1 MSTLLAFTALVL
13 FSRLGADAQSSLN
26 YAYVGGIP
34 LRTPGECPAGS
45 VTGQI
50 TVQQNCCAADQTF
63 VKDEGSV
70 CCPDSTDCYS
80 EVVAAPKCADPSW
93 QLCGGNDGGFC
104 CEENWVCWT
113 EPVVVSGV
121 TGAGVGCS
129 TPGAT
134 LTKGQTVVATVYA
147 ANAGP
152 GASTTTSTSA
162 APSTS
167 SSGSQATP
175 TGNANSKSQSTSI
188 DTNASSTTTETP
200 NSPVS
205 TPSLSSPSSSDSS
218 PTSSSSSSNSVP
230 GESSQGQ
237 GPSSGSMPSKKT
249 SSLGGGAIAGIS
261 IGALALLVA
270 AFVGGIWLTRR
281 KNKTD
286 PSGTPMLEDFKTPPP
301 NAPNIST
308 TAAGGS
314 GLQTH
319 IPELGTKFDY
329 TPASELPTY
338 QQQPVEL
345 YAPHTTT

>member
-1 MSTLLAFTALVL
+1 MSTLLLAFTALVL
-13 FSRLGADAQSSLN
+13 FSRSGANAQSSLN

-34 LRTPGECPAGS
+34 LRTPGGCPAGS

-50 TVQQNCCAADQTF
+50 TFQQNCCGADQTF
-63 VKDEGSV
+63 VKDEASV

-104 CEENWVCWT
+104 CEENWVCWS

-175 TGNANSKSQSTSI
+175 TGSANSESQSTS
-188 DTNASSTTTETP
+188 TNVAPPTTESP
-200 NSPVS
+200 GPPVS
-205 TPSLSSPSSSDSS
+205 ATSPSSSLSSDLS
-218 PTSSSSSSNSVP
+218 PTSSSSNSVP
-230 GESSQGQ
+230 GASSQ
-237 GPSSGSMPSKKT
+237 GPSSVSTPSKNS
-249 SSLGGGAIAGIS
+249 SSLGGGAIAGIAT
-261 IGALALLVA
+261 GALALLVA
-270 AFVGGIWLTRR
+270 AFVSGIWLTRR
-281 KNKTD
+281 KNKPD
-286 PSGTPMLEDFKTPPP
+286 PSGAPMLEDFKPPPP
-301 NAPNIST
+301 NASDIGII
-308 TAAGGS
+308 AVGGS
-314 GLQTH
+314 KLQAH

-338 QQQPVEL
+338 QQQPVEM